1 MYLSKVIIARA
12 WSRDLYQLHQGLW
25 HLFPNRP
32 DAARDFLFHVE
43 KRNTPEGCHVLLQSA
58 QMPVSTAVATV
69 IKTKQVEFQ
78 LQVGV
83 LDNQKRLDSKG
94 NIKRCRVPL
103 IKEAEQ
109 IAWLQRKLGNAA
121 RVEDVHPISERPQYF
136 SGDGKSGKIQTVCFE
151 GVITIND
158 APALIDLV
166 QQGIGPAKSMGCG
179 LLSLAPL

>member
-1 MYLSKVIIARA
+1 MFYCSQRKCL
-12 WSRDLYQLHQGLW
+12 
-25 HLFPNRP
+25 
-32 DAARDFLFHVE
+32 
-43 KRNTPEGCHVLLQSA
+43 
-58 QMPVSTAVATV
+58 
-69 IKTKQVEFQ
+69 FQ
-78 LQVGV
+78 LPLRQSLKLNRLNFNFRLVFHSIFGFGQIRSKLFSTIKSAWTVKGILNAVGA
-83 LDNQKRLDSKG
+83 
-94 NIKRCRVPL
+94 PL

>member
-1 MYLSKVIIARA
+1 PLYFRLRA
-12 WSRDLYQLHQGLW
+12 N
-25 HLFPNRP
+25 P
-32 DAARDFLFHVE
+32 
-43 KRNTPEGCHVLLQSA
+43 
-58 QMPVSTAVATV
+58 
-69 IKTKQVEFQ
+69 IKTI
-78 LQVGV
+78 

-151 GVITIND
+151 GVLTIND

>member
-83 LDNQKRLDSKG
+83 PLYFRLRANPIKTILDNQKRLDSKG

-109 IAWLQRKLGNAA
+109 IAWLQRKLGMPRALKMCIPYRNDHSIFLVMVK
-121 RVEDVHPISERPQYF
+121 VERSKRF
-136 SGDGKSGKIQTVCFE
+136 
-151 GVITIND
+151 
-158 APALIDLV
+158 ALK
-166 QQGIGPAKSMGCG
+166 G
-179 LLSLAPL
+179 

>member
-83 LDNQKRLDSKG
+83 PLYFRLRANPIKTILDNQKRLDSKG

-121 RVEDVHPISERPQYF
+121 RVEDVHP
-136 SGDGKSGKIQTVCFE
+136 GDAA
-151 GVITIND
+151 NL
-158 APALIDLV
+158 LI
-166 QQGIGPAKSMGCG
+166 
-179 LLSLAPL
+179 

>member
-32 DAARDFLFHVE
+32 DAARDFLF
-43 KRNTPEGCHVLLQSA
+43 
-58 QMPVSTAVATV
+58 
-69 IKTKQVEFQ
+69 
-78 LQVGV
+78 
-83 LDNQKRLDSKG
+83 
-94 NIKRCRVPL
+94 
-103 IKEAEQ
+103 
-109 IAWLQRKLGNAA
+109 
-121 RVEDVHPISERPQYF
+121 ISERPQYF

>member
-83 LDNQKRLDSKG
+83 PLYFRLRANPIKTILDNQKRLDSKG

-151 GVITIND
+151 GVITINN
-158 APALIDLV
+158 APALI
-166 QQGIGPAKSMGCG
+166 
-179 LLSLAPL
+179 

>member
-83 LDNQKRLDSKG
+83 PLYFRLRANPIKTILDNQKRLDSKG

-103 IKEAEQ
+103 IK
-109 IAWLQRKLGNAA
+109 
-121 RVEDVHPISERPQYF
+121 PQYF

>member
-1 MYLSKVIIARA
+1 MFYCSQRKCL
-12 WSRDLYQLHQGLW
+12 
-25 HLFPNRP
+25 
-32 DAARDFLFHVE
+32 
-43 KRNTPEGCHVLLQSA
+43 
-58 QMPVSTAVATV
+58 
-69 IKTKQVEFQ
+69 FQ
-78 LQVGV
+78 LPLRQS
-83 LDNQKRLDSKG
+83 LKLNRLNFNFRLVFHSIFGFGQIRSKLFSTIKSAWDSKG

>member
-1 MYLSKVIIARA
+1 MLRS
-12 WSRDLYQLHQGLW
+12 
-25 HLFPNRP
+25 
-32 DAARDFLFHVE
+32 E
-43 KRNTPEGCHVLLQSA
+43 KTPEGCHVLLQSA

-83 LDNQKRLDSKG
+83 PLYFRLRANPIKLFSTIKNALDSKG

-136 SGDGKSGKIQTVCFE
+136 SGDGKSGKIQTV
-151 GVITIND
+151 
-158 APALIDLV
+158 
-166 QQGIGPAKSMGCG
+166 
-179 LLSLAPL
+179 LL